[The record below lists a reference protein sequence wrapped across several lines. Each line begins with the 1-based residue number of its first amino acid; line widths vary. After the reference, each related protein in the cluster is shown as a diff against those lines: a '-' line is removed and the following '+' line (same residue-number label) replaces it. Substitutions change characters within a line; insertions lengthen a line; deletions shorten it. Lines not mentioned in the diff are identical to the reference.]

1 MLAASRPLPPPSA
14 GFALS
19 FGPSRGL
26 RASRAGRAGAFAN
39 GDDATMPPASSTAA
53 DREAATVN
61 LYRAFENRT
70 VFAEPEKRRLPTTLV
85 TGWLGSGKTTVMR
98 HVLANRQ
105 DLRVA
110 CAVNDFAELN
120 IDAELVAREDT
131 GARTPGAD
139 EGVVELTNGCLCCTL
154 GGELETEVWRML
166 DAGARREADGMG
178 AVDYLLIETSGL
190 VDPTETVAALDKTF
204 GKLARVR
211 LDSVVCVVDA
221 ESAAL
226 GGVGSAPVGPD
237 ASGSDAAAEAWARQ
251 LSAAD
256 VVLLNKIDLL
266 GEEEEEGKEEAK
278 ENPST
283 RDPAAA
289 GPASRRSRLDA
300 ARAFV
305 RRWAPDA
312 KIVECVRGEAPLP
325 AILDVELA
333 PQPEGKVGHD
343 WDSAARPFLLSP
355 TGGALRKSAAGS
367 STKGGP
373 FIIDPAARRSSHLRR
388 TSDASGEFGSASHLG
403 GFASLAGFQ
412 RWAKRGIP
420 PGVARAKGF
429 VTFAE
434 DPDVTYDFH
443 LSGRR
448 RVEIEPSE
456 SRGADARGA
465 RARAPA
471 RRDASAPPPPPP
483 RRSPRPKKGTRPPEG
498 RKRRGS
504 CSSARAWTLTPRPP
518 RFARLRCGGTT
529 WGPSRGRDSAA
540 ATRRRRDC
548 DGRWRWWRRTLGW
561 NWRRRRTSGARGA
574 RRRRACT
581 SGSRALG
588 RTG

>member
-1 MLAASRPLPPPSA
+1 M
-14 GFALS
+14 
-19 FGPSRGL
+19 
-26 RASRAGRAGAFAN
+26 
-39 GDDATMPPASSTAA
+39 
-53 DREAATVN
+53 N

-110 CAVNDFAELN
+110 CAVNDFAQLN

-166 DAGARREADGMG
+166 DAGARREADGTG

-237 ASGSDAAAEAWARQ
+237 ASGSDAAAEAWGA
-251 LSAAD
+251 
-256 VVLLNKIDLL
+256 
-266 GEEEEEGKEEAK
+266 
-278 ENPST
+278 
-283 RDPAAA
+283 PALRRRRR
-289 GPASRRSRLDA
+289 PPQQDRPPWRRRRRRKRRSERKPLDA
-300 ARAFV
+300 RP
-305 RRWAPDA
+305 RRRLGTRVETVAPDA
-312 KIVECVRGEAPLP
+312 RARVRSPLGARREDRRVRPGRGAASRDPRRRARAAARGQGRPRLGLRRAPVPPLP
-325 AILDVELA
+325 HGRRPPKERRRELDEGGSVHHRPRRASLVA
-333 PQPEGKVGHD
+333 PAPNVGRHLG
-343 WDSAARPFLLSP
+343 RVRLGVPP
-355 TGGALRKSAAGS
+355 RR
-367 STKGGP
+367 
-373 FIIDPAARRSSHLRR
+373 IRVARRVP
-388 TSDASGEFGSASHLG
+388 ALG
-403 GFASLAGFQ
+403 QA
-412 RWAKRGIP
+412 RHP
-420 PGVARAKGF
+420 TGVARAKGF

-448 RVEIEPSE
+448 RVEIAERVAR
-456 SRGADARGA
+456 RGRSGRARGA
-465 RARAPA
+465 A
-471 RRDASAPPPPPP
+471 RRDARRRRRRRG

-518 RFARLRCGGTT
+518 RFARSRWRGTT
-529 WGPSRGRDSAA
+529 WGPSRGG
-540 ATRRRRDC
+540 TRRRRRRGGGAIAS
-548 DGRWRWWRRTLGW
+548 GRRRWWRRTLGW